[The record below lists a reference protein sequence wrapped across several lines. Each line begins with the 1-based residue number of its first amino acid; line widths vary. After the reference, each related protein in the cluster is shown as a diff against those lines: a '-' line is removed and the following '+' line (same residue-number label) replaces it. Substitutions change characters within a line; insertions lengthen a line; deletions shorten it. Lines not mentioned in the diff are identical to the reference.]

1 MTPSH
6 VRVAVVGSSMV
17 EINCTGYVC
26 TGANK
31 KNHLGISS
39 GGKFKEYP
47 QQLLQSVKFVNWV
60 WFVVK
65 LIM

>member
-17 EINCTGYVC
+17 EIMINCTGYVC

-47 QQLLQSVKFVNWV
+47 QQLLQSVKF
-60 WFVVK
+60 
-65 LIM
+65 